1 MTYTRLNALLVEYFG
16 ELEQLCNQIYQQ
28 SHGVTVYIEEMME
41 LKDRGAQVVRYW
53 DYYLKRL
60 KEVRHKRNKLSHG
73 EVSFGEAW
81 AEKED
86 LDFLSE
92 FKEKLLDQT
101 DPIALYRK
109 HLKARTRKN
118 ARANAKRKKKRRNTS
133 GCLAG
138 IIAGVLVAAAAVWVY
153 YYFIA

>member
-16 ELEQLCNQIYQQ
+16 ELEQLCNQLYQQ

-41 LKDRGAQVVRYW
+41 LKDHGAQVVRYW

-60 KEVRHKRNKLSHG
+60 KEIRHKRNKLSHG

-86 LDFLSE
+86 LEFLQE
-92 FKEKLLDQT
+92 FREKLLDQT

-109 HLKARTRKN
+109 HLKAKTRKT
-118 ARANAKRKKKRRNTS
+118 ARTVAQRKRKRKNTS

-138 IIAGVLVAAAAVWVY
+138 VIAGILAAIAVVWVY
-153 YYFIA
+153 YNFIA

>member
-1 MTYTRLNALLVEYFG
+1 MTYTRLNALLIEYFG

-41 LKDRGAQVVRYW
+41 LRDHGAQIVRYW
-53 DYYLKRL
+53 DDDLKRL
-60 KEVRHKRNKLSHG
+60 KGVRHKRNKLSHG
-73 EVSFGEAW
+73 EISFGEPW

-86 LDFLSE
+86 LEFLRE
-92 FKEKLLDQT
+92 FRERLLDQT

-109 HLKARTRKN
+109 HLKAKTRKN
-118 ARANAKRKKKRRNTS
+118 ARAAAQKKKKRRNTS

-138 IIAGVLVAAAAVWVY
+138 VIAGVLVAIAAVWVY
-153 YYFIA
+153 YNFIA